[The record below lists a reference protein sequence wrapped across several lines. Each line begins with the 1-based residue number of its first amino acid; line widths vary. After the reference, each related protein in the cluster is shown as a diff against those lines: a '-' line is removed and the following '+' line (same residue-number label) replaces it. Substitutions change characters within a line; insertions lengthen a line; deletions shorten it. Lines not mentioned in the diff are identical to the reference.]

1 TAFFSE
7 APYFVT
13 EYVGFVTRTP
23 ARHSIVALEDS
34 TVYEWTYDDL
44 QAMYEAN
51 PRGERLGRLIAETV
65 FAETTSLVDSYK
77 LQSAADRYRDF
88 VQQHPS
94 LVQRVPQYML
104 ASFLGITPE
113 SLSRIRSAK

>member
-1 TAFFSE
+1 
-7 APYFVT
+7 
-13 EYVGFVTRTP
+13 VGFVTRTP